1 MNGERVLVVKLKTG
15 YRKVHKSDRG
25 NFYYLQNSGRKKYIT
40 KDIDKGKLQLQEA
53 QLVYNDKK
61 VMVGARGGLY
71 YTPLLGNE
79 KRYIPSTRRQYIQLE
94 IKDTNP

>member
-1 MNGERVLVVKLKTG
+1 MVKLKTG

-53 QLVYNDKK
+53 QLRYGDKS
-61 VMVGARGGLY
+61 VMVGIRGGLY
-71 YTPLLGNE
+71 YQSILGNE
-79 KRYIPSTRRQYIQLE
+79 KRYIPSTRRKHVQLYTE
-94 IKDTNP
+94 DINP